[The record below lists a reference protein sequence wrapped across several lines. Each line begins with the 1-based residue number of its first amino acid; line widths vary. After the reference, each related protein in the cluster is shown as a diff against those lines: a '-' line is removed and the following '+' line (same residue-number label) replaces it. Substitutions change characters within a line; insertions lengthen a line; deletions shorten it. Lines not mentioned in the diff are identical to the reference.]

1 MGANFN
7 VCAGRL
13 AVCGETGTLNFN
25 FPFTEFLPAEQ
36 KISFTA
42 EV

>member
-1 MGANFN
+1 M
-7 VCAGRL
+7 
-13 AVCGETGTLNFN
+13 CGETGTLNFN

-36 KISFTA
+36 KISFSA

>member
-1 MGANFN
+1 MLRNLFTL
-7 VCAGRL
+7 GRL

-25 FPFTEFLPAEQ
+25 FPFTEFLPTEQ
-36 KISFTA
+36 KISFSA